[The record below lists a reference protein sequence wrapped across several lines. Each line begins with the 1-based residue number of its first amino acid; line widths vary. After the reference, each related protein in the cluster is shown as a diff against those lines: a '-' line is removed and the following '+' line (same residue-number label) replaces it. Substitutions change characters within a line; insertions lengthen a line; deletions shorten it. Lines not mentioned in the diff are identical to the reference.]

1 VDSRG
6 VHRLLQGTYSPFHK
20 PPQNNPLTFSL
31 SLSTQL
37 ETDPS
42 LLLPKARE
50 SLRRYG
56 HQIVIGND
64 LHRRKHEVVFVSRA
78 STSTSTGSGSDV
90 SFEEQ
95 WLRIKIPD
103 EDPVPGF
110 PIKEIEEDI
119 VDELVKRHTAWIN
132 L

>member
-1 VDSRG
+1 
-6 VHRLLQGTYSPFHK
+6 
-20 PPQNNPLTFSL
+20 
-31 SLSTQL
+31 
-37 ETDPS
+37 
-42 LLLPKARE
+42 
-50 SLRRYG
+50 
-56 HQIVIGND
+56 
-64 LHRRKHEVVFVSRA
+64 
-78 STSTSTGSGSDV
+78 V

-119 VDELVKRHTAWIN
+119 VDELVKRHTAWID